1 MHYSGVLAR
10 RRRAANAGAVVS
22 FCVPPRQGFRF
33 APPTP
38 PSTHG
43 SGIPREVD
51 DEHCFAALF
60 CIIASFSFM
69 PEAFSPLLAGGLDK
83 CVYDISRPLLKKK
96 NNPMH
101 TPACKMNRKG
111 SCEGWAP
118 DEGQGEGAIRQG
130 GEALENAF
138 NLSVDIRARR
148 PVHGVIKKKGTPA
161 LFIHHKDTW
170 LTASCKQA
178 VCLCMC
184 LRSHKPPPALS
195 VKMDGCWLGSGGV
208 QPAR

>member
-1 MHYSGVLAR
+1 
-10 RRRAANAGAVVS
+10 
-22 FCVPPRQGFRF
+22 
-33 APPTP
+33 
-38 PSTHG
+38 
-43 SGIPREVD
+43 
-51 DEHCFAALF
+51 
-60 CIIASFSFM
+60 
-69 PEAFSPLLAGGLDK
+69 
-83 CVYDISRPLLKKK
+83 
-96 NNPMH
+96 MH

-118 DEGQGEGAIRQG
+118 DEGQGEGAVRQG

-161 LFIHHKDTW
+161 LFIYHKDTW

-195 VKMDGCWLGSGGV
+195 VKMDGCWLGGGGGGGV
-208 QPAR
+208 PASSLTMAVSTRLRDGH